1 MVNDVRRTLYEEASS
16 FHGRLADNMGMMGLI
31 ESQLEALFDAF
42 RVPRDLGEDS
52 CLKVCR
58 KLLNL
63 YRTGR
68 LGHYTLDPVPDYSYS
83 AL

>member
-1 MVNDVRRTLYEEASS
+1 MVNDVRRALYEEALS
-16 FHGRLADNMGMMGLI
+16 FHRKLAEDKDCKRLF
-31 ESQLEALFDAF
+31 ESQLEALHNAF
-42 RVPRDLGEDS
+42 RVPPDLGEES

-68 LGHYTLDPVPDYSYS
+68 LGHYTLDSVPNYSYS